1 LQTLCTYI
9 FTRLHFYW
17 NNIPLTY
24 LGKLTRRISI
34 DMFRKKN
41 RKKRWA
47 SEYAI
52 SLSELEECI
61 SVGDVAVA
69 AVDAQLLGE
78 VINAFLKKLPKES
91 RNAFIGRYYFLD
103 SVKEVAR
110 YLGISESK
118 AKSILFRTRG
128 ELKTYL
134 EKEGFEV

>member
-1 LQTLCTYI
+1 
-9 FTRLHFYW
+9 
-17 NNIPLTY
+17 
-24 LGKLTRRISI
+24 
-34 DMFRKKN
+34 M
-41 RKKRWA
+41 
-47 SEYAI
+47 
-52 SLSELEECI
+52 
-61 SVGDVAVA
+61 GDVAVA

-78 VINAFLKKLPKES
+78 VINAFLKTLPKES